1 MSQKFIKKKLLK
13 LIEKH
18 NDYSLYCDSLRDDET
33 DEDLLIFQNNRIKRD
48 LCFLQI
54 QYLKQLLK

>member
-1 MSQKFIKKKLLK
+1 MSQKFIEKKLLK
-13 LIEKH
+13 LIEKY
-18 NDYSLYCDSLRDDET
+18 NDYELYSYNFRDDATEK
-33 DEDLLIFQNNRIKRD
+33 DLSIIQNNKIKRD